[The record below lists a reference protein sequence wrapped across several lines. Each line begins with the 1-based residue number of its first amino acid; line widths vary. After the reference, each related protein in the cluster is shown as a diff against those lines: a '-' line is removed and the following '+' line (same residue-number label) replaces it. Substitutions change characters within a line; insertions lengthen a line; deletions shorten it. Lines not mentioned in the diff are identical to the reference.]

1 MKIAIDLTS
10 LYGRKITGLEV
21 YGIDMYK
28 ALLKSGHVIIPIFH
42 VKNELDENPNAVII
56 SECNRL
62 VLENI
67 RLSKCIRKIAPD
79 VVLFPI
85 FPPPQTVRKP

>member
-42 VKNELDENPNAVII
+42 VKNTIDNNSNEV
-56 SECNRL
+56 SG
-62 VLENI
+62 
-67 RLSKCIRKIAPD
+67 
-79 VVLFPI
+79 
-85 FPPPQTVRKP
+85 